1 MSDKTTFIL
10 IFTGVWVLLGI
21 IFLTIAI
28 VMYFVQKK
36 KTEVCTV
43 KTIGTV
49 TDVVRSSMGNPR
61 YSSFHPVVQY
71 TTATGETIVRKS
83 VYGTNPPKYS
93 VGDTVHIHYNPQ
105 KTDEFYLPDDKVG
118 KIVRIV
124 FMWVGIG
131 MIFIGV
137 LVGTLVG
144 FLW

>member
-1 MSDKTTFIL
+1 MSDKGLFIL

-21 IFLTIAI
+21 IFLIIAI
-28 VMYFVQKK
+28 SMYFVQKK
-36 KTEVCTV
+36 KTEVCTA

-49 TDVVRSSMGNPR
+49 TDVVHHSAGRPK
-61 YSSFHPVVQY
+61 YSSWHPVIQY
-71 TTATGETIVRKS
+71 TTMTGEMIKKVS
-83 VYGTNPPKYS
+83 AYGTNPPKYS
-93 VGDTVHIHYNPQ
+93 AGDTVHIHYNPK
-105 KTDEFYLPDDKVG
+105 KTDEFYLSDDKVG